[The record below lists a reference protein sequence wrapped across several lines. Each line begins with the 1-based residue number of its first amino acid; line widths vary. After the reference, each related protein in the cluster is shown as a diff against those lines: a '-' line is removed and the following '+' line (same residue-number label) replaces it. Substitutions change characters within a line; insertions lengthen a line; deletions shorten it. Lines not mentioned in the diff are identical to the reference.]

1 VALICASLLALL
13 PVHSEEVGATGARA
27 VVETLHSGLI
37 AASSESATLQAR
49 YQRLQPVIAATHDL
63 AYIAELT
70 IRRQWRTLDQADRDR
85 FVAAFERL
93 SVMTYASRFTG
104 VDESSFTIVD
114 VQDAGA
120 GRMQV
125 SATISPRNG
134 ADVPLDYTLEDRG
147 QGWRIVNIFADGVSD
162 LALKRAEYQRVLSSG
177 TLDTLIETLN
187 EQTASLQ

>member
-1 VALICASLLALL
+1 VALICASLLAQL

-120 GRMQV
+120 GRIQV

-134 ADVPLDYTLEDRG
+134 TDVPLDYTLEDRG

>member
-162 LALKRAEYQRVLSSG
+162 LALKRAEYQRILSSD